1 MILERQPVIL
11 NDPLGGFWPRV
22 LTRRSVGRSAWPQKK
37 EHHISRPAAA
47 AAYLNWFCDFGGRP
61 RNRSSP
67 FFRFSSPV
75 ASLFAT
81 AFGSNSISQRKNVMR
96 VCVFSHSLLM
106 LKEREIYAILINT
119 RVYCRCRNTH
129 IYDDGFMFA
138 RKILPLREMC
148 ILLPPEIRYTVT
160 CSSSDGRFFIGACGQ
175 CKMICADT

>member
-1 MILERQPVIL
+1 VVCAAADGGMILERQPVIL

-47 AAYLNWFCDFGGRP
+47 AAAAYLNWFCDFGGQP

-96 VCVFSHSLLM
+96 VYVYS

-119 RVYCRCRNTH
+119 LVYCRCRNTH
-129 IYDDGFMFA
+129 TYTMMV
-138 RKILPLREMC
+138 LC
-148 ILLPPEIRYTVT
+148 LLEK
-160 CSSSDGRFFIGACGQ
+160 SSRCGK
-175 CKMICADT
+175 CVFYCRLK